1 MKHEACQTL
10 ATAWEGASGGRKGTW
25 RWEEAPV
32 FRCGRGPNDGGS
44 EEGSRRRSAGGPSRA
59 QETAS
64 AEAEGAAGC
73 GSQGCGESSGRGPE
87 FRATSVRVALNPRS
101 RPRPLRGSP

>member
-32 FRCGRGPNDGGS
+32 FRCGRGPSDGGVRK
-44 EEGSRRRSAGGPSRA
+44 EAGDGLPGA